1 MAIETY
7 IMGLF
12 KNEDRAVAAV
22 NDLKKSQWTLHR
34 VHSPIPSH
42 KLSQALRLKT
52 SKVGWFTLCGG
63 ILGFITG
70 FTLAIFT
77 AERWDLIVSGKPIRA
92 LVPFVIVGFEFTVLF
107 AIFGNMIGFL
117 TQTRLPRLQNLEHYD
132 ERCSGEHFGVLA
144 SCTQDQQEKLHALFA
159 QNGGDVRVF
168 DQNEQLSH
176 QTG

>member
-1 MAIETY
+1 MAIDTY

-12 KNEDRAVAAV
+12 KREDQAVAAV
-22 NDLKKSQWTLHR
+22 HDLKQTQWTLHR

-42 KLSQALRLKT
+42 KISEALKLKT

-63 ILGFITG
+63 IIGFILGFS
-70 FTLAIFT
+70 LAIFT

-107 AIFGNMIGFL
+107 AIFGNLIGFL
-117 TQTRLPRLQNLEHYD
+117 TQTRLPRMQNLENYD

-144 SCTQDQQEKLHALFA
+144 SCREDQQAGLHSLFEK
-159 QNGGDVRVF
+159 NGGDVRVF
-168 DQNEQLSH
+168 D
-176 QTG
+176 

>member
-1 MAIETY
+1 MAIDTY

-12 KNEDRAVAAV
+12 KREDQAVAAIH
-22 NDLKKSQWTLHR
+22 DLTKTQWTLHR

-42 KLSQALRLKT
+42 KLSEALKLKT

-63 ILGFITG
+63 IIGFFTG
-70 FTLAIFT
+70 FLLAILT

-107 AIFGNMIGFL
+107 AIFGNLIGFL
-117 TQTRLPRLQNLEHYD
+117 TQTRLPRMKNLENYD

-144 SCTQDQQEKLHALFA
+144 SCREDHQAELQSLFEK
-159 QNGGDVRVF
+159 NGGDVRVF
-168 DQNEQLSH
+168 GG
-176 QTG
+176 T

>member
-1 MAIETY
+1 MAIDTY

-12 KNEDRAVAAV
+12 KREDQAVAAV
-22 NDLKKSQWTLHR
+22 HDLTKTQWTLHR

-42 KLSQALRLKT
+42 KLSEALKLKT

-63 ILGFITG
+63 IIGFFTG
-70 FTLAIFT
+70 FLLAILT

-107 AIFGNMIGFL
+107 AIFGNLIGFL
-117 TQTRLPRLQNLEHYD
+117 TQTRLPRMKNLENYD

-144 SCTQDQQEKLHALFA
+144 SCREDHQAELQSLFEK
-159 QNGGDVRVF
+159 NGGDVRVF
-168 DQNEQLSH
+168 GG
-176 QTG
+176 T

>member
-1 MAIETY
+1 MAIDTY

-12 KNEDRAVAAV
+12 KREDQAVAAV
-22 NDLKKSQWTLHR
+22 HELKQTQWTLHR

-42 KLSQALRLKT
+42 KISEALNLKT

-63 ILGFITG
+63 IIGFILGFS
-70 FTLAIFT
+70 LAIFT

-107 AIFGNMIGFL
+107 AIFGNLIGFL
-117 TQTRLPRLQNLEHYD
+117 TQTRLPRMQNLENYD

-144 SCTQDQQEKLHALFA
+144 SCREDQQAGLHSLFEK
-159 QNGGDVRVF
+159 NGGDVRVF
-168 DQNEQLSH
+168 
-176 QTG
+176 GGP

>member
-1 MAIETY
+1 MAIDTY

-12 KNEDRAVAAV
+12 KREDQAVAAV
-22 NDLKKSQWTLHR
+22 HDLTKTQWTLHR

-42 KLSQALRLKT
+42 KLSEALKLKT

-63 ILGFITG
+63 IIGFVTG
-70 FTLAIFT
+70 FLLAILT

-107 AIFGNMIGFL
+107 AIFGNLVGFL
-117 TQTRLPRLQNLEHYD
+117 TQTRLPRMKNLENYD

-144 SCTQDQQEKLHALFA
+144 SCREDHQAELQSLFEK
-159 QNGGDVRVF
+159 NGGDVRVF
-168 DQNEQLSH
+168 GG
-176 QTG
+176 T

>member
-1 MAIETY
+1 MAIDTY

-12 KNEDRAVAAV
+12 KREDQAVAAV
-22 NDLKKSQWTLHR
+22 HDLTKTQWTLHR

-42 KLSQALRLKT
+42 KLSEALKLKT

-63 ILGFITG
+63 IIGFFTG
-70 FTLAIFT
+70 FLLAILT

-107 AIFGNMIGFL
+107 AIFGNLVGFL
-117 TQTRLPRLQNLEHYD
+117 TQTRLPRMKNLENYD

-144 SCTQDQQEKLHALFA
+144 SCGEDHQAELQSLFEK
-159 QNGGDVRVF
+159 NGGDVRVF
-168 DQNEQLSH
+168 GG
-176 QTG
+176 T

>member
-1 MAIETY
+1 MAIDTY

-12 KNEDRAVAAV
+12 KREDQAVAAV
-22 NDLKKSQWTLHR
+22 HDLTKTQWTLHR

-42 KLSQALRLKT
+42 KLSEALKLKT

-63 ILGFITG
+63 IIGFFTG
-70 FTLAIFT
+70 FLLAILT

-107 AIFGNMIGFL
+107 AIFGNLVGFL
-117 TQTRLPRLQNLEHYD
+117 TQTRLPRMKNLENYD

-144 SCTQDQQEKLHALFA
+144 SCREDHQAELQSLFEK
-159 QNGGDVRVF
+159 NGGDVRVF
-168 DQNEQLSH
+168 GG
-176 QTG
+176 T